1 MYCGKGRGRCY
12 IDAVRCRSQLAGK
25 ATGDCNFNC
34 LALRHL
40 GDKKE
45 SIAFVHFSALHFFI
59 LLPFYLFFR
68 PLDARWPSVYG
79 IGIAV
84 SFCNNQRQRNGA
96 QTWLIVNCCSLNC
109 YQWLVVFQLVASR
122 KRKHRACIARMLEAT
137 WATIA
142 APSQQHHHIISYRP
156 GTIEMPSTS
165 RMGRNR

>member
-1 MYCGKGRGRCY
+1 MFGKFLKDCWTIGLRC
-12 IDAVRCRSQLAGK
+12 QMWG
-25 ATGDCNFNC
+25 
-34 LALRHL
+34 
-40 GDKKE
+40 
-45 SIAFVHFSALHFFI
+45 
-59 LLPFYLFFR
+59 PFYKEKVMQSAAQDCKPIHF
-68 PLDARWPSVYG
+68 PLHWADATANFSCAAIYARWPSVYG

-122 KRKHRACIARMLEAT
+122 KRKHRACTARMLEAT